1 MFHKLNCVSPVNL
14 YKFLVLKLYGFTLY
28 SLLLL
33 LLKWNDTHF
42 MIIIVILHMLWWSL
56 QLLYSSASLS
66 LLCFQMIHIK
76 YKPKVDPAYSV
87 L

>member
-1 MFHKLNCVSPVNL
+1 
-14 YKFLVLKLYGFTLY
+14 
-28 SLLLL
+28 
-33 LLKWNDTHF
+33 